1 MSPSASAIVEILTHY
16 RELRRFLSH
25 KLGNRCDAEDIAQSS
40 YEQFLLTLQGK
51 LDFRIESPRAL
62 LFRIARNLC
71 VDHYRRQRSARAWAE
86 LHAAPSEMQAAPA
99 ADHLVAQ
106 RQIIERVV
114 AQLLRL
120 PPMRRNVFLL
130 FRAYG
135 MSRAEIAAHV
145 GIRESTVAKH
155 VVRATLDCAR
165 IFAELQASMPEHVEP
180 ANGYAGDRSAEQN
193 D

>member
-1 MSPSASAIVEILTHY
+1 MSPSASAIVEVLTHY

-40 YEQFLLTLQGK
+40 YEQFLRALQGK

-62 LFRIARNLC
+62 LFRIAHNLC
-71 VDHYRRQRSARAWAE
+71 VDHYRRQQTARAWTE
-86 LHAAPSEMQAAPA
+86 RHAVLSEPRAAPA

-106 RQIIERVV
+106 RQIIEQVV

-135 MSRAEIAAHV
+135 MSRAEIAAHL

-165 IFAELQASMPEHVEP
+165 IFAALQASMPEHVEP
-180 ANGYAGDRSAEQN
+180 ANGYAVEHDG
-193 D
+193 